1 MLDRDAKPESTD
13 DLEIAERKSLT
24 VDERVPERQGPDVV
38 PEVELPGAVG
48 PYVPQA
54 GIGRQGPLGAD
65 LPGPGEVVL
74 EQERKA
80 QRTPTQRG

>member
-1 MLDRDAKPESTD
+1 MPDQEKPLATD
-13 DLEIAERKSLT
+13 DRETAERKSLT
-24 VDERVPERQGPDVV
+24 IDERVPERQDPDVV

-54 GIGRQGPLGAD
+54 GIGREGPLGTD
-65 LPGPGEVVL
+65 TPGPGELAL

-80 QRTPTQRG
+80 QRTPTSRG